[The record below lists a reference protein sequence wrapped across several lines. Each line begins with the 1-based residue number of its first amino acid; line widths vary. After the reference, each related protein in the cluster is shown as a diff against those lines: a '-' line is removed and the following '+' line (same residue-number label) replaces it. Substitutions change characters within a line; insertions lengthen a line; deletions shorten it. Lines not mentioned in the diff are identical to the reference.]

1 MAGGKLSPRQK
12 MINMMYLVLTALL
25 AMNVSSE
32 ILNAF
37 KTVNNSIITSNKQI
51 TDQNNTVYKT
61 LDEAKQDPQTAAK
74 AAVWEPRAKDIKA
87 KSAAIYDE
95 IEALKKEIKT
105 ASGLEMVDGEEK
117 FKEDDLDAATRIL
130 IEQKKGDAL
139 YNKITKFK
147 TELLGVIKPSEVSD
161 NPVVQKQIAGDMEN
175 FAKTLPVKMD
185 IPKSKTGTKYT
196 QDGKGWSEANFHMTP
211 TIAAVTILS
220 KLQND
225 VKNSEAKL
233 SDYCLQ
239 QLGKVKVIYDEFA
252 AIASASTNYCMPGEP
267 IEVYAGVG
275 AFSDAAKPSVV
286 IGGAAQQLVDGM
298 ATYKTTAKGAGNNV
312 IPVKISFTKPDGT
325 IATVNKDI
333 KYTVGIPSG
342 AAVALDKMNVFYI
355 GVPNPVTVSSG
366 VGDEK
371 TSITL
376 SQGSASKKGPGKYD
390 ITVPGPPGEI
400 KLTVN
405 ADKVTNPFTFR
416 VKRIPNPVATLG
428 ATLEGGKVNKGTLI
442 AQSGLVALLKD
453 FDFDARFTV
462 ESFDLVYISKG
473 EIFPKSGV
481 GPLLTPEMKGY
492 ILRAAPRDVY
502 TFENI
507 KVKGPDGQSR
517 KIPGITFLII

>member
-74 AAVWEPRAKDIKA
+74 AAIWEPKA
-87 KSAAIYDE
+87 KIIKQKSSEVYDVL
-95 IEALKKEIKT
+95 EAMKQELKK
-105 ASGLEMVDGEEK
+105 ASGLEIVEGQEK

-130 IEQKKGDAL
+130 IEQKKGTEI
-139 YNKITKFK
+139 YNKIQKYK
-147 TELLGVIKPSEVSD
+147 TELLSIIDPKDFAD
-161 NPVVQKQIAGDMEN
+161 NPTLQAQIKADMAN
-175 FAKTLPVKMD
+175 FEKTIPIKMEV
-185 IPKSKTGTKYT
+185 PKGKDGTKYS
-196 QDGKGWSEANFHMTP
+196 QDGKGWSEGNFHMTP

-239 QLGKVKVIYDEFA
+239 QLGKVKVVYDEFA
-252 AIASASTNYCMPGEP
+252 AIASASTNYCMPNEP

-286 IGGAAQQLVDGM
+286 INGSPQTLVDGM
-298 ATYKTTAKGAGNNV
+298 ATYKTTASGTGART

-333 KYTVGIPSG
+333 KYTVGVPSG

-355 GVPNPVTVSSG
+355 GVPNPITVSSG

-371 TSITL
+371 TSL
-376 SQGSASKKGPGKYD
+376 SLSAGTASKKGPGQYEV
-390 ITVPGPPGEI
+390 IVPGPPGEMT
-400 KLTVN
+400 LTVN
-405 ADKVTNPFTFR
+405 ADKTAKPFKFR
-416 VKRIPNPVATLG
+416 IKRIPNPVATLG
-428 ATLEGGKVNKGTLI
+428 GTLEGGRVQKGTLV
-442 AQSGLVALLKD
+442 AQRGLVALLRD

-473 EIFPKSGV
+473 EIFPKSAV
-481 GPLLTPEMKGY
+481 GPTLTPEMIQYVG
-492 ILRAAPRDVY
+492 RGMPRDVY

-507 KVKGPDGQSR
+507 KVKGPDGQVR
-517 KIPGITFLII
+517 KIPGISFTII